1 MSEKCFYCSNDI
13 EENQLHLVSFI
24 TSNEERNESLCDEC
38 YQEWL
43 HGIKG

>member
-1 MSEKCFYCSNDI
+1 MNEICFYCSNDI
-13 EENQLHLVSFI
+13 EEKQLHTVSFFS
-24 TSNEERNESLCDEC
+24 SNQERQESLCDEC